1 MSDPEIEDLIG
12 AVAAKHG
19 ILLKPTDAAFALVT
33 INQMLLERSG
43 RELTAQID
51 VRLKEFEV
59 SFERLQVRAGRLL
72 AQELRDAAEELRA
85 ELGRRIDG
93 GGASGRL
100 EGTETRSAPF
110 RWFTLGLAIGAVM
123 AAVGLVWGLRV

>member
-1 MSDPEIEDLIG
+1 MSDPEIDDLIG

-51 VRLKEFEV
+51 QRLKEFEV
-59 SFERLQVRAGRLL
+59 SFERLQVRAGGLL
-72 AQELRDAAEELRA
+72 AQELREAAAELRESA
-85 ELGRRIDG
+85 PLVPPPDVTPGRRPLRRVAVAVAVVC
-93 GGASGRL
+93 GA
-100 EGTETRSAPF
+100 
-110 RWFTLGLAIGAVM
+110 GLFGA
-123 AAVGLVWGLRV
+123 GVWCGVLYCS

>member
-1 MSDPEIEDLIG
+1 MSDPEIDALIG

-33 INQMLLERSG
+33 INQILLERSG

-51 VRLKEFEV
+51 ARLKEFEV

-72 AQELRDAAEELRA
+72 AREVREAVEELR
-85 ELGRRIDG
+85 ELAPLVPMPDVPPGRRPLRRVAVAIAVVC
-93 GGASGRL
+93 GA
-100 EGTETRSAPF
+100 
-110 RWFTLGLAIGAVM
+110 GLFGAGIWCGV
-123 AAVGLVWGLRV
+123 LYCS